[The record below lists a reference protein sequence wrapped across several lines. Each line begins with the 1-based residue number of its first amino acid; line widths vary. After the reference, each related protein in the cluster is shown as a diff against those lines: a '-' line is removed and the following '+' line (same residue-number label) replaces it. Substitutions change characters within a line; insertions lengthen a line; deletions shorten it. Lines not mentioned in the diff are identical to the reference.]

1 MPRYDYTCQ
10 TCGQP
15 FVVRLSMAEY
25 GDGASPACP
34 ACGATDVAR
43 SFGAV
48 NVLTGS
54 RATGG
59 GAAACGPTGFG

>member
-10 TCGQP
+10 TCAKP
-15 FVVRLSMAEY
+15 FGVRMSIAEY
-25 GDGASPACP
+25 GDGVTPACP
-34 ACGATDVAR
+34 TCGSADVAR
-43 SFGAV
+43 HFAAV

-59 GAAACGPTGFG
+59 GAACGPTGFS